1 MFTKWPPLSSV
12 LIIKTLVVVTL
23 PASHQLIMIVLL
35 YLVVSLN
42 SCLGL
47 QCYYCDLDN
56 NISCPA
62 GDRTGTQGD
71 MCEQVLPNRM
81 TRSEG

>member
-12 LIIKTLVVVTL
+12 LIKTLVGVTL

-35 YLVVSLN
+35 YIVVSLET
-42 SCLGL
+42 SLGL

>member
-12 LIIKTLVVVTL
+12 LIIKTLVGVTL

-35 YLVVSLN
+35 YVVVSLQT
-42 SCLGL
+42 SLGL

-62 GDRTGTQGD
+62 GDRTGSQGD
-71 MCEQVLPNRM
+71 ICEIFSP
-81 TRSEG
+81 RSEC

>member
-1 MFTKWPPLSSV
+1 
-12 LIIKTLVVVTL
+12 
-23 PASHQLIMIVLL
+23 MIVLL